1 MLDTNIVAV
10 ALPAIARDLH
20 GEFTDVEWV
29 ISAYLLPF
37 AGLLMPAG
45 ALADRL
51 GRRRVLYLGLVLF
64 TMASLLCALAPN
76 LLVLNL
82 ARALQAVG
90 GAMQL
95 TASLAV
101 IAHGFAPQYRARVYA
116 IWATVMGVAP
126 VLGAILGGLI
136 TTHLGWRWGFYIN
149 VPIGFALMAV
159 GFGSV
164 SESRDP
170 QAERLDVVGI
180 LFFGAGLSTLVWPL
194 IEANRVGWGSPQT
207 LITLAFG
214 VALLVIFV
222 FAERR
227 HPRPMIDLT
236 LFKAPA
242 VIGAAAAMLGYAA
255 AGQLMMTILP
265 VYLQDAFGQSAAQAG
280 VAMIPF
286 ALPLLL
292 GPSLGA
298 VLAARLTFGLAMLA
312 VGDAA
317 LAVAVCAGA
326 GYWAMMVAMAI
337 VGLATGVLNS
347 ETTKAQV
354 SAVPPDRAGMA
365 SGIAGTTRFI
375 GLTVGLTG
383 IGAILTAAAE
393 NGLRRLGTQIVSAD
407 SVDWHAVN
415 LRIVGGDAAGALSDL
430 PLAIRMLLGH
440 AVRASVASGFTAA
453 FTAAAVTA
461 MVSSILAWYLL
472 RGTRP
477 GAPPPR

>member
-1 MLDTNIVAV
+1 
-10 ALPAIARDLH
+10 
-20 GEFTDVEWV
+20 
-29 ISAYLLPF
+29 
-37 AGLLMPAG
+37 
-45 ALADRL
+45 
-51 GRRRVLYLGLVLF
+51 
-64 TMASLLCALAPN
+64 
-76 LLVLNL
+76 
-82 ARALQAVG
+82 
-90 GAMQL
+90 
-95 TASLAV
+95 
-101 IAHGFAPQYRARVYA
+101 
-116 IWATVMGVAP
+116 MGVAP

-170 QAERLDVVGI
+170 QAARLDVVGI

-207 LITLAFG
+207 LIKLAIG

-255 AGQLMMTILP
+255 ACQLMMTILP
-265 VYLQDAFGQSAAQAG
+265 VYLQDAFDQSAAQAG
-280 VAMIPF
+280 VAMISF
-286 ALPLLL
+286 ALPLLV

-298 VLAARLTFGLAMLA
+298 ALAARLSGRALLTIGLAMVA
-312 VGDAA
+312 VGDAV
-317 LAVAVCAGA
+317 LAVAVCAEA
-326 GYWAMMVAMAI
+326 RYWAMMVGMAI

-393 NGLRRLGTQIVSAD
+393 NGLRRLGTQVVSAD
-407 SVDWHAVN
+407 SADWHAVN

-430 PLAIRMLLGH
+430 PLAIRMVLGH

-461 MVSSILAWYLL
+461 MVTSILAWYLL

-477 GAPPPR
+477 SAPPPR